1 MSYPY
6 KYYQYLNLPSVPK
19 DIFVNYNFDEYEKKV
34 QGVVNPGYVW
44 TDSFNYSIDKWCK
57 ENVCADV
64 YFAFQIIKTDIDI
77 HIDNQTKIKFLYILE
92 TGGNDV
98 ITEWYSED
106 KKTVVNSVV
115 LEPNKWCM
123 IKVDSPHSVKNVES
137 GKTRFSITGRLF

>member
-6 KYYQYLNLPSVPK
+6 KYYRYLNLPSVPK

-34 QGVVNPGYVW
+34 QGLTNPGYVW

-57 ENVCADV
+57 ENICADV

-92 TGGNDV
+92 TGGDNV